1 MLDWLLAR
9 QRWIETSLANR
20 HLQDATLILYDV
32 SSSYLEGRLCPLAAF
47 GYNRDGQKGKIRKC
61 FGIAR
66 IALVGDRG
74 MLTTARIRAD
84 LQPAGLDWI
93 SALTTKHLRKLAA
106 DSLVP
111 DAVAEITSPDFL
123 GERLGHAQL
132 RPPSAPQRVEPDRFH
147 RHLGPGRREA
157 ADTARVAAA
166 VVMPGCGQS
175 DVAGGVQSAQG
186 LHAAGRASGRHQR
199 LDTCQG
205 FGIRERGGNPVL
217 FVHALGVAQ

>member
-1 MLDWLLAR
+1 
-9 QRWIETSLANR
+9 
-20 HLQDATLILYDV
+20 
-32 SSSYLEGRLCPLAAF
+32 
-47 GYNRDGQKGKIRKC
+47 
-61 FGIAR
+61 
-66 IALVGDRG
+66 

-93 SALTTKHLRKLAA
+93 SALTTKHLRKLVAA
-106 DSLVP
+106 P
-111 DAVAEITSPDFL
+111 GAGGAGPEGPSPAGGRQPGSGCRRRDHEPGL
-123 GERLGHAQL
+123 PRRAA
-132 RPPSAPQRVEPDRFH
+132 RPRPAAPGYKRAPAGRARPLSPPPRF
-147 RHLGPGRREA
+147 PGRREA

-175 DVAGGVQSAQG
+175 DALTTKHLRKLVAAPGQCGAG
-186 LHAAGRASGRHQR
+186 PEGPCPAGRASGRHQR